1 MIMAN
6 SRCTCSCP
14 FHDSNGVLRQLK
26 WTNHGGTL
34 FVEEL
39 VTCQS
44 RKRFSAETAHMDEAI
59 SGVCSGL
66 VDASR
71 PRQGMGPRWCG
82 AGTKVCVA
90 VNYAV
95 NWPFDHEPCT

>member
-44 RKRFSAETAHMDEAI
+44 RKRFSAETSTHGRRNQRCLFGSRGRIQTATRNGAQVVRRRNQSLCGCELRGELAI
-59 SGVCSGL
+59 
-66 VDASR
+66 
-71 PRQGMGPRWCG
+71 
-82 AGTKVCVA
+82 
-90 VNYAV
+90 
-95 NWPFDHEPCT
+95 